1 MSDAARFLPLAL
13 LGIVAGVSFVVQQSV
28 NAKLRADLGSPSW
41 AAFWSYVGGTL
52 TMAVVLLVTRAPWIA
67 SSELAKSA
75 WWGWTG
81 GFFGAVYIVVSILLL
96 PRLGAATVVA
106 LIVVGQMLASVAFD
120 NAGAFGLARHPIDA
134 ARIAGAALLVVG
146 VVLIRR

>member
-52 TMAVVLLVTRAPWIA
+52 TMAIVLLVTRTPWIA
-67 SSELAKSA
+67 SSALAKSA

-81 GFFGAVYIVVSILLL
+81 GFFGAVYML

-106 LIVVGQMLASVAFD
+106 LIVVGQMLASAAFD

>member
-1 MSDAARFLPLAL
+1 MTALRFLPLAL
-13 LGIVAGVSFVVQQSV
+13 LAVAAGVSFVVQASV

-41 AAFWSYVGGTL
+41 AAFWSYLGGTL
-52 TMAVVLLVTRAPWIA
+52 TMAIVLLVTRTPWIA
-67 SSELAKSA
+67 STAFAKSA

-81 GFFGAVYIVVSILLL
+81 GFFGAVYIVISIVLL

-120 NAGAFGLARHPIDA
+120 NAGAFGLPRHPIDVP
-134 ARIAGAALLVVG
+134 RVAGALLLVAG
-146 VVLIRR
+146 VFLIRR